1 MGFVEQERL
10 QKILSQA
17 GIASRRESEELIKKG
32 RVVVNGKVA
41 KLGDKASFKDEI
53 LVNGKPIQEEE
64 KVYFLLNK
72 PPKTVCTLKDNFN
85 RTIVTDLIDTPY
97 KIFPVGRLDYDT
109 TGVLLLTNDGEMANK
124 LIHPKYQIPRVYRAR
139 LNSPLTPKELKYLN
153 TSVQINGKESKQDV
167 LVADNKSYF
176 VILTVGTYH
185 HVKELFK
192 LVDRTVL
199 NLKRIEFAG
208 LTIEG
213 LPVGAYRR
221 LKLKELKFIRTLLEK
236 KDEELNQKK

>member
-1 MGFVEQERL
+1 MEQERL

-32 RVVVNGKVA
+32 KVVVNGKVA

-153 TSVQINGKESKQDV
+153 TPVQINGKESKQDV

>member
-1 MGFVEQERL
+1 MGFIEQERL

-32 RVVVNGKVA
+32 KVVVNGKVA

-153 TSVQINGKESKQDV
+153 TPVQINGKESKQDV

>member
-1 MGFVEQERL
+1 MEQERL

-32 RVVVNGKVA
+32 RVIVNGKVA

-139 LNSPLTPKELKYLN
+139 LNSPLTHKELKYLN
-153 TSVQINGKESKQDV
+153 TPVQINGKESKQDV

>member
-1 MGFVEQERL
+1 MGFIEQERL

-153 TSVQINGKESKQDV
+153 TPVQINGKESKQDV

>member
-1 MGFVEQERL
+1 MGFIEQERL

-41 KLGDKASFKDEI
+41 KLGDKATFKDEI

-153 TSVQINGKESKQDV
+153 TPVQINGKESKQDV

-176 VILTVGTYH
+176 VVLTVGTYH

>member
-153 TSVQINGKESKQDV
+153 TPVQINGKESKQDV